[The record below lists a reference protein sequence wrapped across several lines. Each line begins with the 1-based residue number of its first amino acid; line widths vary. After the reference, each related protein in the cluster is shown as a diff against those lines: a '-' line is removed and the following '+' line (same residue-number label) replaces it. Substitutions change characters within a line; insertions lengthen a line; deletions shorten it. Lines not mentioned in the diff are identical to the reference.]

1 MMKKILL
8 LWVIAAVTVTSMAQD
23 RMQGRSGQSFDMS
36 NFNGVITGKVI
47 DSLDRNGVEFANIA
61 LYKQKDSSLVTG
73 TLTDASGNFMME
85 KLMPG
90 RYYIDVKFI
99 GYQSRRISGIMV
111 SPRSPKVDLGTFSIL
126 AASEN
131 IEAVVVTGEKKM
143 LLHNLDKKVFNV
155 DKDIAVE
162 GGTASDVLQNIPSV
176 EVDTDGNVSLRGSS
190 NVNIL
195 IDGRPSMLNSMEEL
209 PAQMIDRVEVIT
221 NPSAKYDPDGITG
234 IINIVLKKRK
244 EPGYNGMVSL
254 NAGTGNK
261 YNATVNMNWRQDK
274 VNVFANYSFRRGQMD
289 RFSIGDR
296 VTLFNSGA
304 DSSFLSQNSEGQSNM
319 FFHNIRGGADYFI
332 DSRTTLSFT
341 GNLNFRTFDMDNNV
355 LSNSY
360 SNFNS
365 NTLQNTRISLNSNDG
380 LGHEYSLNF
389 KRTYDTPG
397 KEWTADAF
405 FSRNAYNNLNN
416 INQQE
421 IFNTVPTT
429 ALERAETDGWMNTFT
444 FQTDYVTPFGN
455 GGRIET
461 GIKAQ
466 IRRSDADYVYKIFN
480 SLGNTW
486 DFDANRSNHFVYNE
500 EIYSAYGIYSNTFA
514 NGKFSYQLG
523 LRVEDQHS
531 KSDQRTTNEVADV
544 NRLNLFPSAHIR
556 WEPNSIN
563 SLQLSYSRRV
573 NRPNARVLNPFLN
586 TSDNFNWSKGNP
598 YLEPEFTSSIDLS
611 HNLNF
616 PKTKITTSV
625 YYRDTRNGFSRRM
638 TVIDTVATQPTL
650 TTFINLSHYE
660 SIGAEAVVTQNI
672 AKWWRINASYSYYY
686 SKLFGDVVS
695 GANEGSS
702 WNVKLASFFT
712 IGKNVDIQLTG
723 NYRAPSITV
732 GGSGRGFHMVG
743 GAQGET
749 KEMYWVDL
757 GARINVL
764 NKKGTITVRVSDI
777 FNTQKMKYSSWDT
790 NFYSYNESWRESRV
804 VFVGFSYRINNYKMR
819 PERRVDSDD
828 SFDMLE

>member
-1 MMKKILL
+1 MKKFYLICALTFST
-8 LWVIAAVTVTSMAQD
+8 IFTMAQD
-23 RMQGRSGQSFDMS
+23 KMQGRSGQGFDLS
-36 NFNGVITGKVI
+36 NFNGVIAGKVI
-47 DSLDRNGVEFANIA
+47 DSLDRVGVEFANIA
-61 LYKQKDSSLVTG
+61 LYNQKDSSLVTG
-73 TLTDASGNFMME
+73 TLTDASGTFVLE

-99 GYQSRRISGIMV
+99 GYQSKRINGIAV
-111 SPRSPKVDLGTFSIL
+111 SPRSPKIDVGTFSIL
-126 AASEN
+126 AAAEN
-131 IEAVVVTGEKKM
+131 IEAVIVTGEKKM

-155 DKDIAVE
+155 EKDIAVE
-162 GGTASDVLQNIPSV
+162 GGTASEVLQNIPSV

-254 NAGTGNK
+254 NAGTANK
-261 YNATVNMNWRQDK
+261 YNASVNMNWRQEK
-274 VNVFANYSFRRGQMD
+274 INIFANYSFRQGQMD
-289 RFSIGDR
+289 RYSSTDR
-296 VTLFNSGA
+296 VTLLNNSS
-304 DSSFLSQNSEGQSNM
+304 DSSFLLQNSDGQSNM
-319 FFHNIRGGADYFI
+319 LFHNIRGGIDYFI

-341 GNLNFRTFDMDNNV
+341 GNLNLRSFDMDNNV

-360 SNFNS
+360 ANFNS
-365 NTLQNTRISLNSNDG
+365 NTLLNTRFTSNSNDG
-380 LGHEYSLNF
+380 LGHEYAINF
-389 KRTYDTPG
+389 KRTYETPG

-405 FSRNAYNNLNN
+405 FSGNFSDNLND

-421 IFNTVPTT
+421 IFNTITT
-429 ALERAETDGWMNTFT
+429 VDLERANTDGTVNTFT
-444 FQTDYVTPFGN
+444 AQTDYVAPIGN
-455 GGRIET
+455 GGRVEA
-461 GIKAQ
+461 GFKVQ
-466 IRRSDADYVYKIFN
+466 VRRNDADYIYTIYD
-480 SLGNTW
+480 STANTW
-486 DFDANRSNHFVYNE
+486 NFDPNRSNHFIYNE
-500 EIYSAYGIYSNTFA
+500 EIYSGYGIYSNTFA
-514 NGKFSYQLG
+514 DGKFSYQVG
-523 LRVEDQHS
+523 LRIEDQNT
-531 KSDQRTTNEVADV
+531 KSDQRTTNEVAQA
-544 NRLNLFPSAHIR
+544 NRFSLFPSAHIR
-556 WEPNSIN
+556 WEPNAIN
-563 SLQLSYSRRV
+563 GLQLSYSRRV
-573 NRPNARVLNPFLN
+573 NRPSVMVLNPFLN
-586 TSDNFNWSKGNP
+586 TSDKFSWTMGNP

-625 YYRDTRNGFSRRM
+625 YYRDTRNGFSRKM

-660 SIGAEAVVTQNI
+660 NFGAEAVITQNVT
-672 AKWWRINASYSYYY
+672 KWWRINASTSYYY
-686 SKLFGDVVS
+686 SRLFGDVIS
-695 GANEGSS
+695 GANEGHS
-702 WNVKLASFFT
+702 WNAKLASFFT
-712 IGKNVDIQLTG
+712 LGKNVDIQLTG

-732 GGSGRGFHMVG
+732 GGSGRGFHMGG

-749 KEMYWVDL
+749 EEMYWFDL

-764 NKKGTITVRVSDI
+764 KQKGTITVRVSDI

-790 NFYSYNESWRESRV
+790 NFYSYNESWRDSRV

-819 PERRVDSDD
+819 KERTPEIDD
-828 SFDMLE
+828 SFDMME